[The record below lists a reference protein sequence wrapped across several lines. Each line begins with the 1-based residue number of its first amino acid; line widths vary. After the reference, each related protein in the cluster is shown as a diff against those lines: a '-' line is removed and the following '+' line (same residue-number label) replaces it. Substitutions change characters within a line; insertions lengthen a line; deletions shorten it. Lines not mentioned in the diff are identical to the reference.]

1 MMKRCKHPILVRSAH
16 DEFVRVIGLREHER
30 ERLAGRIRRLRSMEC
45 GTSTVIQYG
54 LYGWLEVREV
64 GLFCHPYEERV
75 KLTDALKEGILKLVH
90 SEFPRR

>member
-1 MMKRCKHPILVRSAH
+1 MKIRERPILVRSAH
-16 DEFVRVIGLREHER
+16 DEFVRVVGLKANER

-45 GTSTVIQYG
+45 CTSTVIQYG

-90 SEFPRR
+90 SEFLRK